1 MLSRVHA
8 AWRFASFGVLFYSLA
23 AVGAAQSPAPTAPTL
38 HEIHIDGAKKL
49 TEPQIIAFTELQL
62 NSSID
67 RDALQA
73 AADKLLR
80 SGLFAHGKYDFHT
93 RGDQV
98 SVTFHV
104 EENSLLP
111 AFFDNIPWFDDSEL
125 AAAIRAKYPAFDG
138 TLPESGPLVEAAA
151 DAIKSLLASH
161 KLDVTVDHQVMDNP
175 IGDGNVQSF
184 SIEGAAL
191 EISSIEFGDP
201 ALEADRSVQAHLG
214 ELRGKPYS
222 RLAIDIFLTEQVRP
236 GYLKKG
242 FLHVKLGPPQV
253 RLTGAP
259 TEKLPAQIPV
269 YIPVE
274 AGAVYHF
281 AGVQWSGNSILSTED
296 LNSLFTVKPN
306 DLADGEK
313 IFASWDRVQ
322 DEYGRRGYLEAKI
335 DPAASFDDAA
345 HTVSYKTRI
354 TEGPQFKMAS
364 FVLTGLSVAAERK
377 ILETFPVQPNQLFDK
392 SKFETFLSRLQNKP
406 AQIFGDLPV
415 HYDNVGHWLRTNP
428 AKGTVDVLL
437 DFK

>member
-1 MLSRVHA
+1 MALRTQA
-8 AWRFASFGVLFYSLA
+8 LRLLASCASLLIA
-23 AVGAAQSPAPTAPTL
+23 TTVFSQSQSPSSATL

-49 TEPQIIAFTELQL
+49 TEPQIIALTELQI
-62 NSSID
+62 NSPVD

-73 AADKLLR
+73 AADKLIR
-80 SGLFAHGKYDFHT
+80 TGLFTHVKYDFHT

-98 SVTFHV
+98 SVTFYV

-125 AAAIRAKYPAFDG
+125 AAAIRTKDPAYDG
-138 TLPESGPLVEAAA
+138 TLPESGPLVDAAA

-161 KLDVTVDHQVMDNP
+161 KVDVTVEHQVMQNP
-175 IGDGNVQSF
+175 IGEGNVQSF

-191 EISSIEFGDP
+191 QISSVEFGDS
-201 ALEADRSVQAHLG
+201 ALDADRAIQAHLG

-236 GYLKKG
+236 GYVKKG
-242 FLHVKLGPPQV
+242 FLRVKLGPPQV
-253 RLTGAP
+253 RLTGPP
-259 TEKLPAQIPV
+259 TDKLPDRIPV
-269 YIPVE
+269 YIPVD

-281 AGVQWSGNSILSTED
+281 SGVQWAGNSVLSTDD
-296 LNSLFTVKPN
+296 LNATFGVKPN

-313 IFASWDRVQ
+313 IFSGWDRVQ
-322 DEYGRRGYLEAKI
+322 EEYGRRGYLDAKVE
-335 DPAASFDDAA
+335 PAESFDDSTR
-345 HTVSYKTRI
+345 TVSYKTHI
-354 TEGPQFKMAS
+354 MEGLQFKMAS

-392 SKFETFLSRLQNKP
+392 SKFETYLSRLQNKP

-415 HYDNVGHWLRTNP
+415 HYDNVGHWLRTDP

>member
-1 MLSRVHA
+1 MPLCTQALR
-8 AWRFASFGVLFYSLA
+8 LLA
-23 AVGAAQSPAPTAPTL
+23 ACAFFLLANGSAAQTPASPTL

-49 TEPQIIAFTELQL
+49 TEAQIIAFTELQL
-62 NSSID
+62 NSHVD
-67 RDALQA
+67 RDSIQA
-73 AADKLLR
+73 AADKLILT
-80 SGLFAHGKYDFHT
+80 GLFAHVKYDFHS

-98 SVTFHV
+98 SVTFHI

-125 AAAIRAKYPAFDG
+125 AAAIRAQDPAYDG
-138 TLPESGPLVEAAA
+138 TLPESGPLVDAAA
-151 DAIKSLLASH
+151 DAIKTLLASH
-161 KLDVTVDHQVMDNP
+161 KLDVVVEHQVMQNP

-184 SIEGAAL
+184 SIEGAVL
-191 EISSIEFGDP
+191 QISSIAFGDP
-201 ALEADRSVQAHLG
+201 ALDADRAIQTHLG

-236 GYLKKG
+236 IYVKRG
-242 FLHVKLGPPQV
+242 FLRLKLGPPQV

-259 TEKLPAQIPV
+259 TEKLPDKIPV
-269 YIPVE
+269 YIPVD

-281 AGVQWSGNSILSTED
+281 SGVQWSGNSVLSIDE
-296 LNSLFTVKPN
+296 LNSLFAVKSA

-313 IFASWDRVQ
+313 IFAGWDRVQ
-322 DEYGRRGYLEAKI
+322 EEYGRRGYLEAKVE
-335 DPAASFDDAA
+335 PAESFDDAT
-345 HTVSYKTRI
+345 HLVSYKTRI
-354 TEGPQFKMAS
+354 TEGSQFKMAS

-392 SKFETFLSRLQNKP
+392 SKFETYLSRLQNKP

-415 HYDNVGHWLRTNP
+415 HFENVGHWLRTDP

>member
-49 TEPQIIAFTELQL
+49 TEPQIISFTELQL
-62 NSSID
+62 NSPID

-80 SGLFAHGKYDFHT
+80 SGLFAHVKYDFHT

-125 AAAIRAKYPAFDG
+125 GAAIRAKYPAYDG
-138 TLPESGPLVEAAA
+138 ALPESGPLVDAAA

-191 EISSIEFGDP
+191 EISSVEFGDP

-259 TEKLPAQIPV
+259 AEKLPAQIPV

-354 TEGPQFKMAS
+354 TEGAQFKMAS

-392 SKFETFLSRLQNKP
+392 SKFETYLSRLQNKP

-415 HYDNVGHWLRTNP
+415 HYDNVGHWLRTDP

>member
-1 MLSRVHA
+1 MLPRVPVSRL
-8 AWRFASFGVLFYSLA
+8 FASCALLFATA
-23 AVGAAQSPAPTAPTL
+23 ASSSAQSPAPSSATL
-38 HEIHIDGAKKL
+38 HEIHVDGAKKL
-49 TEPQIIAFTELQL
+49 AEPQIIALTELQL
-62 NSSID
+62 NSPTD

-73 AADKLLR
+73 GADKLIR
-80 SGLFAHGKYDFHT
+80 TGLFAHVKYELHT

-98 SVTFHV
+98 SVTYHV

-125 AAAIRAKYPAFDG
+125 AAAIRAKDPAYDG
-138 TLPESGPLVEAAA
+138 TLPESGPLVDAAA
-151 DAIKSLLASH
+151 DAVKSLLASH
-161 KLDVTVDHQVMDNP
+161 KLDVTVEHQVMQNP
-175 IGDGNVQSF
+175 IGDDNVQSF

-191 EISSIEFGDP
+191 QISSIEFGDP
-201 ALEADRSVQAHLG
+201 ALESDRAVQAHLG
-214 ELRGKPYS
+214 ELLGKPYS

-259 TEKLPAQIPV
+259 TEKLPDRIPV
-269 YIPVE
+269 YIPVD

-281 AGVQWSGNSILSTED
+281 SGVQWSGNSILSADD
-296 LNSLFTVKPN
+296 LNNLLAVKPTE
-306 DLADGEK
+306 LADGQK
-313 IFASWDRVQ
+313 IFAGWDHIEE
-322 DEYGRRGYLEAKI
+322 EYGRRGYLEVKVE
-335 DPAASFDDAA
+335 PTESFDDAT

-354 TEGPQFKMAS
+354 TEGSQFKMAS

-392 SKFETFLSRLQNKP
+392 AKFETYLSRLQNKP

-428 AKGTVDVLL
+428 SNNTVDVLL